1 MSRRGKF
8 KTLGERLS
16 KVRSDYV
23 LNLSNESFLKVSHSL
38 KNNARDL
45 EKYLYEY
52 YFQHGNSENL
62 VDELK
67 KYQNDDG
74 GFGKALE
81 SDFRQPNSS
90 PMATSIGIRF
100 LSEIEETKDTKI
112 IIKSAVKYLEFT
124 FNEERNGWYALTKEV
139 NNYPHAPWW
148 HYDEKK
154 HMTVID
160 KNWGNPSAEIL
171 AYLYKY
177 KEYLNKI
184 DINYLIEYATGYI
197 EDKRWFES
205 ENELFCYIKLFQ
217 VLPDELKSRL
227 KERISYGI
235 SQVIE
240 YDVEKWRE
248 YVPLPLDFVPSP
260 KQERFGVKSCKIDE
274 NLDYYI
280 QLIEGSESGLINPP
294 WGHSFYQGSLKP
306 AYNEWKGVLTLK
318 ILKSLDNYNRI
329 EK

>member
-1 MSRRGKF
+1 MLK
-8 KTLGERLS
+8 
-16 KVRSDYV
+16 
-23 LNLSNESFLKVSHSL
+23 LSNESFLKVSHLL
-38 KNNARDL
+38 KNEVRDL

-52 YFQHGNSENL
+52 YFQDGNSEN
-62 VDELK
+62 VVKELK

-100 LSEIEETKDTKI
+100 LLEIEETKDTKN
-112 IIKSAVKYLEFT
+112 IIKSAFNYFEYT
-124 FNEERNGWYALTKEV
+124 FNKKRNGWYALTKEV
-139 NNYPHAPWW
+139 NDHPHAPWW
-148 HYDEKK
+148 HYDEEKDI
-154 HMTVID
+154 TIID

-177 KEYLNKI
+177 KEYLNEI
-184 DINYLIEYATGYI
+184 DINCLIEYAIQYI
-197 EDKRWFES
+197 EAKTKFES
-205 ENELFCYIKLFQ
+205 ENELFCYIKLFE
-217 VLPDELKSRL
+217 VLPDEIKSKLK
-227 KERISYGI
+227 KRISYGI

-240 YDVEKWRE
+240 YNPGKWGE

-260 KQERFGVKSCKIDE
+260 EKERFGVKSYKIDE

-280 QLIEGSESGLINPP
+280 QLIEGTEGGLINPP
-294 WGHSFYQGSLKP
+294 WGDSFYQGGLTP

-318 ILKSLDNYNRI
+318 ILKTLDNYNRI